1 MNDESFYNF
10 SFTKNGHSVE
20 WDGTVHASNFT
31 SLLDYEL
38 IQYTQSS
45 SITMTFVKSQ
55 KSKAYFSR
63 YQVKFRRRREGKTD
77 YRQRKRL
84 VCQAKNKYQTPK
96 YRLVV
101 RFTNTQVICQVVY
114 SLIDGDRVFTQ
125 ATSKELARYGLKAGL
140 KNYAAAYCTGL
151 LCARRLLQKV
161 GLDDTYEGNTEVDG
175 NVVSTEYD
183 KKTYYVDE
191 VDEDKKP
198 FRCLLDVG
206 CRPTTTGCRVFGA
219 LKGAA
224 DGGLDIPH
232 SEKRFPG
239 YDRDAKEYDADMHRE
254 RIMGGHVGEYMEYL
268 DEEDN
273 AKYQEHFAAYIANDY
288 EADGLEE
295 LYEGVHEAI
304 REDPS
309 PSEKKEFSPD
319 KSFKKKAKLT
329 LEERKAAVQAKK
341 DAKKAELEEEDDE

>member
-1 MNDESFYNF
+1 M
-10 SFTKNGHSVE
+10 V
-20 WDGTVHASNFT
+20 
-31 SLLDYEL
+31 
-38 IQYTQSS
+38 
-45 SITMTFVKSQ
+45 FVRVQ

-63 YQVKFRRRREGKTD
+63 YQVKYRRRREGKTD

-84 VCQAKNKYQTPK
+84 CAQDKNKYQSPK

-101 RFTNTQVICQVVY
+101 RFTNRFCICQIAY
-114 SLIDGDRVFTQ
+114 SQIDGDRILAQ
-125 ATSKELARYGLKAGL
+125 ASSNELARYGLSVGL

-151 LCARRLLQKV
+151 LVARRLLKKI
-161 GLDDTYEGNTEVDG
+161 GLDDIYEGNTEVDAQ
-175 NVVSTEYD
+175 VVSTEVD
-183 KKTYYVDE
+183 GKTFFVDE
-191 VDEDKKP
+191 VDEDRRP
-198 FRCLLDVG
+198 FRAFLDVG
-206 CRPTTTGCRVFGA
+206 CRPTTTGCRIFGA

-254 RIMGGHVGEYMEYL
+254 RIFGGHVGEYMEYL

-273 AKYQEHFAAYIANDY
+273 QKYQEQFASYIAEDI

-295 LYEGVHEAI
+295 MYEGVHEKI

-309 PSEKKEFSPD
+309 PSEKKSFTPD
-319 KSFKKKAKLT
+319 KGFKRKARLT
-329 LEERKAAVQAKK
+329 LEERKARVQAKK
-341 DAKKAELEEEDDE
+341 DQKKAELEMEDDE